1 MDKSKIYRLRPEN
14 APLKHLLK
22 NVNPIQTF
30 GELNIEISGIAFDSR
45 QVKKNYIFVAIQGL
59 KQDGN
64 DFQKQAMETGAVAI
78 VTEKP
83 PTSSSVTSIQVEDAR
98 IALAKLAAAFYDF
111 PHNKLHLI
119 GITGTNGKTT
129 TAYLI
134 RSIFEAAGRPTGLL
148 GTIEYII
155 GSERLTSQLTTPESL
170 PLNEYLSAMVEFGQK
185 HAVIEASSHGI
196 AMERTHGLHFKN
208 VVFTNLTH
216 DHLDFHKSEKAYLAA
231 KTRLFENLTSD
242 DFALVNA
249 DDPASRTIQNQTRAQ
264 LFSYSLKDPSA
275 DFFAE
280 EASAQNG
287 QKIISISGRG
297 HKFRVTPKLS
307 GRHNSYN
314 ILAAAAVGLVNEIK
328 PDAIKTGIENL
339 DQIRGRFEAV
349 ECGQRFQVFVDFAH
363 NPDALKQ
370 TLLACRE
377 IADGKVIVVF
387 GCGGARDP
395 GKRPIMGKVAE
406 ELADLVFLTS
416 DNPRREDPL
425 NILEEIEQGISNKTE
440 IQKISDR
447 KTAIYEALHTAT
459 NGDAV
464 LIAGKGHE
472 IYQDTKGEK
481 RNFDDRI
488 VAKEILEEM
497 TN

>member
-1 MDKSKIYRLRPEN
+1 MVKSKIYRLRQEN
-14 APLKHLLK
+14 APLKRLLK
-22 NVNPIQTF
+22 HVNPIQTL
-30 GELNIEISGIAFDSR
+30 GKLNVEIPGIAFDSR
-45 QVKKNYIFVAIQGL
+45 QVKKNYIFVAIQGF

-64 DFQKQAMETGAVAI
+64 DFKKQAMKTGAVAI
-78 VTEKP
+78 VTENP
-83 PTSSSVTSIQVEDAR
+83 TTSSSVTSIQVENAR

-155 GSERLTSQLTTPESL
+155 GNERLPSQLTTPESL
-170 PLNEYLSAMVEFGQK
+170 HLNGYLSAMVEFGQK
-185 HAVIEASSHGI
+185 HAVMEASSHGI

-216 DHLDFHKSEKAYLAA
+216 DHLDFHKSEEAYLAA

-249 DDPASRTIQNQTRAQ
+249 DDSASRTIQNQTRAQ
-264 LFSYSLKDPSA
+264 VFFYSLKDPSA

-280 EASAQNG
+280 EGALNG
-287 QKIISISGRG
+287 QKIVSITGYG
-297 HKFRVTPKLS
+297 HKFEVTTKLI
-307 GRHNSYN
+307 GHHNSYN
-314 ILAAAAVGLVNEIK
+314 ILTAAAVGLLNEIK
-328 PDAIKTGIENL
+328 PDEIKTGIENL
-339 DQIRGRFEAV
+339 DQIPGRLEAV
-349 ECGQRFQVFVDFAH
+349 ECGQHFHVFVDFAH

-370 TLLACRE
+370 TLLACRQ
-377 IADGKVIVVF
+377 IAEGKVIVVF

-425 NILEEIEQGISNKTE
+425 KILEEIEQGILNKTE

-472 IYQDTKGEK
+472 TYQDTNGEK
-481 RNFDDRI
+481 RDFDDRI